1 MPKIDTYSLDAS
13 LTDNDSLLG
22 INAADGKTKRYAMS
36 AIKTYVESVADISA
50 VTAGT
55 GLTGGGESGAV
66 TLTVGAAQTTITSI
80 FATDVK
86 IGEDDETKIDFE
98 TADTINFYAGNEKQ
112 LILTNGALT
121 PGSNAIIDLG
131 TDALEFKDAYFDG
144 TVEADAITVGGTNIT
159 AIYSPIAGSSS
170 VTTVGTISSGTWQSG
185 LIGIDYGG
193 TGLSGETDG
202 YIVIADGS
210 GSATHLDVGSSTG
223 ITILGTI
230 ATGVWQ
236 GTAIASGYIAADA
249 ITGAKIADDAI
260 DSEHYTD
267 GSIDTAHL
275 AADAVTGAKIAD
287 NAIDSEHYTDG
298 SIDNAHIAD
307 DAIDSEHYTDG
318 SIDNA
323 HIADDAIDSEHY
335 VDGSID
341 TAHLGDLQVTTAK
354 IAADAITSAKLADN
368 AVDSEHYTDGS
379 IDNAHIADDAI
390 DSEHYADGSI
400 DNAHIADDAI
410 DSEHY
415 ADGSIDNAHIA
426 DNAIDSEHYADGS
439 IDTAHYAAGSVDATA
454 LGADA
459 VTAAKIGD
467 NIIDSEHYAAGS
479 IDLEHMSSE
488 SVDEDNLYIS
498 NSGSNGNFLQKQSGN
513 SGGLT
518 WAAVSVSTDS
528 VDSDAY
534 VDGSIDTVHLSA
546 DCVDGTKIA
555 DDAIDS
561 EHYTDGSID
570 AAHLATGAVTDL
582 GTITQD
588 TVTFTSANSTDP
600 LIIIKN
606 TTSDTAAA
614 RLHFVKDKGA
624 AGADGDDIGTID
636 FISDDAAQTQTSFA
650 KIVAEVS
657 ESADTDEAGKLSF
670 YVAESD
676 GTTTALAAGLVLEG
690 EHATNG
696 EVDVTIGAGTASTTT
711 IAGTLTMGSTA
722 TLTNAGLVAVANQS
736 GITGLG
742 TITSGVWT
750 GTAIASGYIA
760 ADAITGAKIADD
772 AIDSEHYTD
781 GSIYNAHIAD
791 DAIDS
796 EHYADGSIDNAHI
809 ADDAIDSE
817 HYATGSIDTA
827 HIADNQVTHDK
838 LEGRYTALSALGTG
852 TDQTLDFSAYTTF
865 TATMNGD
872 ADFTITNPKQGQV
885 VDLILNG
892 NYAATLV
899 LSGGTFNKIGST
911 DYDGSATNLIQ
922 ILCADDSGSEIFYY
936 SVAPYTSDT
945 TP

>member
-86 IGEDDETKIDFE
+86 IGEDDETKIDFD

-112 LILTNGALT
+112 LILTDGALT
-121 PGSNAIIDLG
+121 PGSNAIVDLG

-144 TVEADAITVGGTNIT
+144 TVEADAITIGGTAIGS
-159 AIYSPIAGSSS
+159 IYSPIAGSSS
-170 VTTVGTISSGTWQSG
+170 ITTVGTISSGTWQSG

-275 AADAVTGAKIAD
+275 ADGAITAAKIADGTVVAADIADDAVTTAKIAADAVTNAK
-287 NAIDSEHYTDG
+287 
-298 SIDNAHIAD
+298 IAD

-335 VDGSID
+335 ADGSID

-354 IAADAITSAKLADN
+354 IAADAITGAKLADN

-415 ADGSIDNAHIA
+415 V
-426 DNAIDSEHYADGS
+426 DGS

-498 NSGSNGNFLQKQSGN
+498 NSGSDGNFLQKQSGN

-518 WAAVSVSTDS
+518 WAAMSVSADS
-528 VDSDAY
+528 IDSDAY

-546 DCVDGTKIA
+546 DCVDGL
-555 DDAIDS
+555 IDGL
-561 EHYTDGSID
+561 DG
-570 AAHLATGAVTDL
+570 
-582 GTITQD
+582 
-588 TVTFTSANSTDP
+588 
-600 LIIIKN
+600 
-606 TTSDTAAA
+606 
-614 RLHFVKDKGA
+614 
-624 AGADGDDIGTID
+624 
-636 FISDDAAQTQTSFA
+636 
-650 KIVAEVS
+650 
-657 ESADTDEAGKLSF
+657 
-670 YVAESD
+670 
-676 GTTTALAAGLVLEG
+676 
-690 EHATNG
+690 
-696 EVDVTIGAGTASTTT
+696 
-711 IAGTLTMGSTA
+711 
-722 TLTNAGLVAVANQS
+722 
-736 GITGLG
+736 
-742 TITSGVWT
+742 
-750 GTAIASGYIA
+750 
-760 ADAITGAKIADD
+760 
-772 AIDSEHYTD
+772 
-781 GSIYNAHIAD
+781 
-791 DAIDS
+791 
-796 EHYADGSIDNAHI
+796 
-809 ADDAIDSE
+809 
-817 HYATGSIDTA
+817 
-827 HIADNQVTHDK
+827 
-838 LEGRYTALSALGTG
+838 
-852 TDQTLDFSAYTTF
+852 
-865 TATMNGD
+865 
-872 ADFTITNPKQGQV
+872 
-885 VDLILNG
+885 
-892 NYAATLV
+892 
-899 LSGGTFNKIGST
+899 
-911 DYDGSATNLIQ
+911 
-922 ILCADDSGSEIFYY
+922 
-936 SVAPYTSDT
+936 
-945 TP
+945 